1 MGRISADPCTE
12 PHSAAY
18 FNEQRDFWWNPDY
31 LRLVAARLR
40 LDRVRSVLDVG
51 AGLGHWASTVLGLLS
66 GDASMIGVERDPR
79 WVIQARERAEKLGL
93 TGRCRYIEGLAE
105 ALPLED
111 QSFDLVTC
119 QTLLIHVADPA
130 AAIGEMRRVARPG
143 GLLLLAEPNNLAS
156 MLVADSTT
164 AAKPVAELMERI
176 EFALICERGK
186 AKVGEGNS
194 SVGDLLPGLL
204 AQAGLVDIQC
214 VLDDKAFALVPPY
227 EPDDQ
232 RALRDVI
239 IANAGR
245 DRWHWSR
252 EDAKRYFVAGGG
264 HEKDFGARWGCRLA
278 ESRETAQ
285 ELGANRLHTAGGG
298 VHYLVSGRR
307 PT

>member
-1 MGRISADPCTE
+1 MGRVSGDPSTE

-18 FNEQRDFWWNPDY
+18 FNEQRDFWWNADY
-31 LRLVAARLR
+31 LRLVAARLG

-51 AGLGHWASTVLGLLS
+51 SGLGHWATTVLGLLS
-66 GDASMIGVERDPR
+66 ADAGVVGVERDPR
-79 WVIQARERAEKLGL
+79 WVIGARERADELGL
-93 TGRCRYIEGLAE
+93 TGRCSYVEGVAE
-105 ALPLED
+105 ALPFED

-119 QTLLIHVADPA
+119 QTVLIHVADA
-130 AAIGEMRRVARPG
+130 AAVIGEMRRVARLG

-164 AAKPVAELMERI
+164 AAKPVAELVERV
-176 EFALICERGK
+176 EFAVMCERGK
-186 AKVGEGNS
+186 AHVGEGNS

-232 RALRDVI
+232 RALRDVM
-239 IANAGR
+239 IASATS
-245 DRWHWSR
+245 DRWKWSR
-252 EDAKRYFVAGGG
+252 EDAKRYFLAGGG
-264 HEKDFGARWGCRLA
+264 HENDFEARWQRRLA

-285 ELGANRLHTAGGG
+285 ELAANRLYAAGGG
-298 VHYLVSGRR
+298 IHYLVSGRR